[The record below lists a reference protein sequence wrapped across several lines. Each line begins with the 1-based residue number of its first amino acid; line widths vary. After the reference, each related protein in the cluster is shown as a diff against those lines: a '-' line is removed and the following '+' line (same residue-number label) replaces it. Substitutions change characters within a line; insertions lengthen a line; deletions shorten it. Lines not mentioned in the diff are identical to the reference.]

1 MVSPWLQE
9 VISGVVGEEVE
20 GEKAGRVG
28 KVLNLSGDLGAL
40 DLKIAATL
48 KMGMMVTA
56 ALPMGRGV
64 TAALTMIVGVKLET
78 ARQDRAGLAAAVP
91 AAMRVGMRLY

>member
-1 MVSPWLQE
+1 M
-9 VISGVVGEEVE
+9 
-20 GEKAGRVG
+20 
-28 KVLNLSGDLGAL
+28 

-78 ARQDRAGLAAAVP
+78 ARQDRAGLAAAVS
-91 AAMRVGMRLY
+91 AAMRVGRRLY